1 MKIYTKKGDAGE
13 TSLVGGARVSKASAR
28 VNAYGDID
36 ELISHIGLIRCHHI
50 EEDTTLRRIQEALM
64 TGSAHIASEGEVAKL
79 KPFPA
84 DAIVALESE
93 IDRMTSEMP
102 PQTAFILPSRPA
114 SASECHVAR
123 CVCRRAER
131 SCVALNDDR
140 ENVCKTISYL
150 NRLSDY
156 LFTLGR
162 YRCHQEGC
170 EEDFWLP

>member
-1 MKIYTKKGDAGE
+1 MKIYTKKGDLGE
-13 TSLVGGARVSKASAR
+13 TSLVGGARVSKASTR

-36 ELISHIGLIRCHHI
+36 ELISHIGLIRCRHI
-50 EEDTTLRRIQEALM
+50 EEDATLRRIQEALM
-64 TGSAHIASEGEVAKL
+64 VGSAHIASEGEAAKL
-79 KPFPA
+79 KPFSEEE
-84 DAIVALESE
+84 ITVLEAE

-102 PQTAFILPSRPA
+102 LQKAFILPSRPA

-140 ENVCKTISYL
+140 ENICKTVSYL

-162 YRCHQEGC
+162 YRCYQEGF